1 MDKLLI
7 VGADSM
13 LGANLA
19 LAFED
24 RFDCTG
30 LAKKLP
36 EVAGCRETHV
46 GDLLDSAVVERLVA
60 AEHPNWVIYLGPT
73 SHCSWDA
80 ATDERPASITHLI
93 QRLAALTDECGAAL
107 TLLSSDAVFTGPRLF
122 HEEPSRA
129 TAETPFAR
137 EVRAVENAVAGSPQ
151 ALVVRTHAYGWRAHN
166 DSSNLVDALV
176 EQLVAGRLA
185 AMDGVRYATPILATD
200 LAELLAVA
208 YEKELRGL
216 YHITGAERTNLARF
230 VGELSGALDLRLTS
244 PAAESESSFVELPLS
259 RPVSETS
266 LNTRRAR
273 RDLGLPMPLL
283 REGLERLAAQH
294 DNGFRARLRGEP
306 APSSKRAHAA

>member
-1 MDKLLI
+1 MNKLLL
-7 VGADSM
+7 VGADTM

-19 LAFED
+19 LALED

-30 LAKKLP
+30 LAKKRP
-36 EVAGCRETHV
+36 DVAGCRQTIV
-46 GDLLDSAVVERLVA
+46 GDILDSAFVESLMA
-60 AEHPNWVIYLGPT
+60 AEHPDWVIYIGPT
-73 SHCSWDA
+73 SHSSWDA
-80 ATDERPASITHLI
+80 AIEERPASATHFA
-93 QRLAALTDECGAAL
+93 QRLAAITAECGAAL

-137 EVRAVENAVAGSPQ
+137 EVRAVENAVASSTH
-151 ALVVRTHAYGWRAHN
+151 ALVVRTHAYGWSANN
-166 DSSNLVDALV
+166 DTPNLIDELV
-176 EQLVAGRLA
+176 EQLVAGRPA

-230 VGELSGALDLRLTS
+230 VGELSGALDLRWMAS
-244 PAAESESSFVELPLS
+244 AESENSVAATPLS
-259 RPVSETS
+259 RPATETS

-294 DNGFRARLRGEP
+294 ENGFRARLRGEP

>member
-1 MDKLLI
+1 MDKLLL

-19 LAFED
+19 LALED

-36 EVAGCRETHV
+36 DFAGCRQTIV
-46 GDLLDSAVVERLVA
+46 GDALDTALVESLVA
-60 AEHPNWVIYLGPT
+60 DEHPDWVIYISPT
-73 SHCSWDA
+73 SHSSWEA
-80 ATDERPASITHLI
+80 AADERPASTTHVA
-93 QRLAALTDECGAAL
+93 QRLAATTAECGAAL
-107 TLLSSDAVFTGPRLF
+107 TVVSSDAVFTGPRLF
-122 HEEPSRA
+122 HEETSRA
-129 TAETPFAR
+129 PADTPFAR
-137 EVRAVENAVAGSPQ
+137 EVRAVEDALAGSTH
-151 ALVVRTHAYGWRAHN
+151 ALVVRTHAYGWSANN
-166 DSSNLVDALV
+166 DTTSLAETLA
-176 EQLVAGRLA
+176 EQLAAGRPVA
-185 AMDGVRYATPILATD
+185 IDGVRYATPILATD

-230 VGELSGALDLRLTS
+230 VGELRGALDLRLTA
-244 PAAESESSFVELPLS
+244 PAECENFETAMPLN
-259 RPVSETS
+259 RPIAETS

-294 DNGFRARLRGEP
+294 ENGFRARLRGESSP
-306 APSSKRAHAA
+306 HSKRTRAA